1 MQQFQALEALRNSV
15 HALLRQIDA
24 HESDNNNSN
33 SSHAPDAC
41 AGDVC
46 AAIEACLH
54 HGLKRVSATETV
66 SLWGLIQWT
75 NIAQQKRHR
84 AWLAAQSK
92 SPTAAAAD
100 DDWYNDMFKD
110 ELQGITSL
118 ADDNQRLELSVSES
132 PMTPGLNASI
142 RTANSLLH
150 VKTPI
155 GRVRAWIRQCCNTH
169 ILSACLAGLMHPL
182 NHATLQTYFE
192 PSALCLNEDA
202 REIFVGLTSTL
213 DRLTFGFAL
222 NNGPAEEITKRQ
234 ALARPVAAP
243 AAAAPANHNVL
254 QVLDT
259 KAQQLYELLRHTL
272 PPILS
277 PRALDEVGMTNET
290 HRLFGVPLASLLLDA
305 RTCAIASIDPL
316 LGVPNL
322 VEGCCR
328 LIDAATAVGTPGL
341 FAAKINAT
349 RFAQL
354 TQQVQAVGC
363 LSIWSSVHHGII
375 LLIKFMRDLP
385 DPIIPAPLYGRF
397 RRIHDLEGRHVQVLA
412 LTQLVGELHWSVKP
426 LLVRLCATIDR
437 VLRLSNDTTV
447 DRIADVFV
455 RVLFPRSAPAAD
467 EAALTQLVTVL
478 FLNADT
484 ILAETRGTLSD
495 RRHYVM
501 TKLERLAAIPRDR
514 QNDVR
519 TSPEWMQFQEAY
531 GLAAE
536 SDDTLRASL
545 RGGGRLV
552 VQCMLHFLA
561 EHQEIAQQIIAQRSS
576 CAVDAKHYP
585 VRSSSVYLV
594 RMLVEILGLD
604 GTPSALDVV
613 DLDTRTWL
621 ARCDGVNDGPLMPL
635 PTHAGVAI
643 VQRGLWALFD
653 DAKAFERLFG
663 LSFLLFDRNW
673 TRSGATCMDFNT
685 ILAETQCQ
693 IQSLLR
699 DEPETISDL
708 WQRWSDRI
716 SQQYLQPATQA
727 PRALAHMR
735 SYIVVWEGGV
745 TVRASP
751 TTQGEALGARNK
763 GDRIETVLK
772 AGDWLKIRDAPG
784 VHDSGW
790 VRRRTAN
797 VTLLEL
803 VA

>member
-1 MQQFQALEALRNSV
+1 MQQFPALEALRTSV
-15 HALLRQIDA
+15 HALLRQVDA
-24 HESDNNNSN
+24 HESDNNNC

-66 SLWGLIQWT
+66 SLWGLVQWT
-75 NIAQQKRHR
+75 NVAQQKRHR
-84 AWLAAQSK
+84 AWLAAHAK
-92 SPTAAAAD
+92 LPTVVAD

-118 ADDNQRLELSVSES
+118 ADDNQRLEPSVSES

-150 VKTPI
+150 VTTPI

-182 NHATLQTYFE
+182 NQATLQTYFE

-222 NNGPAEEITKRQ
+222 DNGPTEETKV
-234 ALARPVAAP
+234 LPPSVPSVAAP
-243 AAAAPANHNVL
+243 TNHNVL

-259 KAQQLYELLRHTL
+259 KAQRLHELLRHTL
-272 PPILS
+272 PSILS
-277 PRALDEVGMTNET
+277 PRALDEVGPANET
-290 HRLFGVPLASLLLDA
+290 PKLFGVPLASLLLDA
-305 RTCAIASIDPL
+305 RTCAIAPVDPL

-322 VEGCCR
+322 FEGCCR

-341 FAAKINAT
+341 FAAKINAS

-375 LLIKFMRDLP
+375 LLIKFLRDLP
-385 DPIIPAPLYGRF
+385 DPIIPASLYGRF
-397 RRIHDLEGRHVQVLA
+397 RRIHDLKGRHVQVLA

-426 LLVRLCATIDR
+426 LLYRLCATISR
-437 VLRLSNDTTV
+437 VLKLSNDTSV
-447 DRIADVFV
+447 DRLADVFV

-467 EAALTQLVTVL
+467 EASLTQLVALL
-478 FLNADT
+478 FLNADA
-484 ILAETRGTLSD
+484 ILAEIRGALSD
-495 RRHYVM
+495 RCHYVM
-501 TKLERLAAIPRDR
+501 AKLERVAAIPRER
-514 QNDVR
+514 RLEVPT
-519 TSPEWMQFQEAY
+519 TSLAWTQFREAY
-531 GLAAE
+531 GLACE

-552 VQCMLHFLA
+552 LQCMLHFLA
-561 EHQEIAQQIIAQRSS
+561 EHQEIAQQIIAQRAS
-576 CAVDAKHYP
+576 CDVDAKHYP
-585 VRSSSVYLV
+585 VRSASVYLV
-594 RMLVEILGLD
+594 RMLVELLGFD
-604 GTPSALDVV
+604 RTPSATDVV
-613 DLDTRTWL
+613 DLDTRAWL
-621 ARCDGVNDGPLMPL
+621 ARCDGVCDEPLMPL
-635 PTHAGVAI
+635 PTHAGVAL
-643 VQRGLWALFD
+643 VTRGLWPLFD

-663 LSFLLFDRNW
+663 MSLLLFDRNW
-673 TRSGATCMDFNT
+673 TRSGATCMDFST
-685 ILAETQCQ
+685 ILTETQCQ
-693 IQSLLR
+693 MQSLLR

-735 SYIVVWEGGV
+735 SYVVVWEGGL
-745 TVRASP
+745 TVRAAP
-751 TTQGEALGARNK
+751 TTKCEALGTRRK

-784 VHDSGW
+784 VQDAGW
-790 VRRRTAN
+790 VRRRTATA
-797 VTLLEL
+797 TLLEL